1 MSTLINT
8 GSDQQISGEPSES
21 GTVQERKRGM
31 TDSRKPCAGST
42 ARLATFLRE
51 LVELAAQ
58 DLEPVPVLE
67 LQLGDTL
74 TRTSVGIDLDEYL
87 LVTALL
93 PACNKPRYV
102 PAPCASL
109 MGELEFLW
117 HSDEGRY
124 IAVCKVPAA
133 DLPDERSI
141 MDAILATSEN
151 ATAWFAE
158 LQGEAEPRS

>member
-8 GSDQQISGEPSES
+8 GSDQQISGDASES
-21 GTVQERKRGM
+21 GAVQERKRGM
-31 TDSRKPCAGST
+31 SDPRSLPAGST
-42 ARLATFLRE
+42 NRLAAFLHE
-51 LVELAAQ
+51 LVELAGQ

-74 TRTSVGIDLDEYL
+74 TRTSVGSDIDEYL
-87 LVTALL
+87 LITALL
-93 PACNKPRYV
+93 PACNKPRYA

-133 DLPDERSI
+133 ELPDERSI

-151 ATAWFAE
+151 AMAWFVE
-158 LQGEAEPRS
+158 LQGEADPKA